1 LSGRLLLDTHI
12 FVTAALEGFE
22 ALSPRARKALK
33 EFEAGRVFSTISM
46 TEIAI
51 KTIIGKLAITDE
63 QLLTGI
69 TDMRLTVLPYT
80 RGHAM
85 QMFDLPLH
93 HGDPFDRMLIA
104 TALTEDIPIL
114 SADTLFREYKG
125 LRVIRA

>member
-1 LSGRLLLDTHI
+1 MRALLDTHI
-12 FVTAALEGFE
+12 FITAAVEGLEG
-22 ALSPRARKALK
+22 LSPKTFQLLRDT
-33 EFEAGRVFSTISM
+33 ETERVLSSVSV

-51 KTIIGKLAITDE
+51 TSAIGKLPMNSDRVSRALAD
-63 QLLTGI
+63 LGI
-69 TDMRLTVLPYT
+69 TLLPYT
-80 RGHAM
+80 TAHAM
-85 QMFDLPLH
+85 RLFDLPLH

>member
-1 LSGRLLLDTHI
+1 VRALLDTHI
-12 FVTAALEGFE
+12 FITAAVEGLEG
-22 ALSPRARKALK
+22 LSPKTFQLLRDT
-33 EFEAGRVFSTISM
+33 ETERVLSSVSV

-51 KTIIGKLAITDE
+51 TSAIGKLPMNSDRVSRALAD
-63 QLLTGI
+63 LGI
-69 TDMRLTVLPYT
+69 TLLPYT
-80 RGHAM
+80 TAHAM
-85 QMFDLPLH
+85 RLFDLPLH

>member
-1 LSGRLLLDTHI
+1 MRALLDTHI
-12 FVTAALEGFE
+12 FITAAVEGLEG
-22 ALSPRARKALK
+22 LSPKTFQLLRDT
-33 EFEAGRVFSTISM
+33 ETERVLSSVSV

-51 KTIIGKLAITDE
+51 KSAIGKLPMNSDRVSRALAD
-63 QLLTGI
+63 LGI
-69 TDMRLTVLPYT
+69 TLLPYT
-80 RGHAM
+80 TAHAM
-85 QMFDLPLH
+85 RLFDLPLH

>member
-1 LSGRLLLDTHI
+1 VRVLLDTHI
-12 FVTAALEGFE
+12 FITAAVEGLEG
-22 ALSPRARKALK
+22 LSPKTFKLLRDT
-33 EFEAGRVFSTISM
+33 ETERVLSSVSV

-51 KTIIGKLAITDE
+51 KSAIGKLPMNSDRVSRALAD
-63 QLLTGI
+63 LGI
-69 TDMRLTVLPYT
+69 TLLPYT
-80 RGHAM
+80 TAHAM
-85 QMFDLPLH
+85 RLFDLPLH